1 MKKTINKTVKGYPT
15 VDGAGV
21 HLIRVLGNRTVKDF
35 DPFLMLDSFDT
46 GDYESYKEGFPMHP
60 HRGIET
66 ISYLSH
72 GMMQHAD
79 TLGFTDTVG
88 EGEVQWMTA
97 GSGIEHEERIPRA
110 DRLCGIQLWLNLPQ
124 KDKMASPYYHA
135 IHKANIPEVSLP
147 EDRGTLRVLAGSFG
161 DVKGYQSQHLPLT
174 YYALRLNKGASITL
188 SADPEN
194 TTMLFSLEGEAD
206 VEKDHLSA
214 KTAALLSVGDEVTIT
229 ATEPDTEILFL
240 SAPPLH
246 EHVAWGGP
254 IVMNTTDELY
264 AAFDELQQGTF
275 LKEQLR
281 HD

>member
-1 MKKTINKTVKGYPT
+1 MKKTIQKTVTGYPT

-21 HLIRVLGNRTVKDF
+21 QLIRVLGNATVKDF

-46 GDYESYKEGFPMHP
+46 DKYDDYKEGFPMHP

-72 GMMQHAD
+72 GRMQHAD
-79 TLGFTDTVG
+79 TLGFTDTVSD
-88 EGEVQWMTA
+88 GEVQWMTA

-110 DRLCGIQLWLNLPQ
+110 ERLCGIQLWLNLPE
-124 KDKMASPYYHA
+124 KEKMASPYYHA
-135 IHKANIPEVSLP
+135 IHKDDIPEVELP
-147 EDRGTLRVLAGSFG
+147 DGKGTLRVLAGAYG
-161 DVKGYQSQHLPLT
+161 DVRGYQSRHLPLT
-174 YYALRLNKGASITL
+174 YYALRLNEDASLTL
-188 SADPEN
+188 SVDPAN

-206 VEKDHLSA
+206 VEGEHLSA

-229 ATEPDTEILFL
+229 AASPDTEILFL

-246 EHVAWGGP
+246 EKVAWGGP
-254 IVMNTTDELY
+254 IVMNTTEQLY
-264 AAFDELQQGTF
+264 AAFDELQEGTF
-275 LKEQLR
+275 LKEQLQ